1 MRKEY
6 KVLLAISLLVNI
18 GDNLIGPFYA
28 IYIQKVGIGLADLG
42 YAGVIFNATI
52 GLLMIAIGKL
62 SDKLNKELITV
73 AGYYLFA
80 LGTLGYMIISRSWHL
95 FLLQVIFALA
105 AACLSAPLTALFAK
119 YIDKKEEGLEWGL
132 NSGGQRIA
140 VAMAV
145 LAGTLI
151 VTKLGFTTLF
161 ITMFC
166 VQITAAACQTWFFL
180 SGRKAV
186 PAEAAGEKG

>member
-1 MRKEY
+1 MRREY
-6 KVLLAISLLVNI
+6 KILLLMALLVNL

-28 IYIQKVGIGLADLG
+28 IYIQKIGIGLADMG
-42 YAGVIFNATI
+42 YAAVIFNAVI

-62 SDKLNKELITV
+62 SDKLNKEIITV
-73 AGYYLFA
+73 VGYYLFA
-80 LGTLGYMIISRSWHL
+80 IGTLGYMVISKSWHL

-105 AACLSAPLTALFAK
+105 AACLSAPLTALFAR
-119 YIDKKEEGLEWGL
+119 YIDKKDEGLQWGL
-132 NSGGQRIA
+132 NSGGERIA
-140 VAMAV
+140 VAAAV

-151 VTKLGFTTLF
+151 VTRFGFTTLF

-166 VQITAAACQTWFFL
+166 VQITAAAGQTWFYF

-186 PAEAAGEKG
+186 PATTVGQK